1 MYDEK
6 GEKETVMA
14 AEKKIRVV
22 PDPVYRSTDISEI
35 ELIRPLWEQLNDH
48 HRRRARAFRNMYD
61 QWTFDDRKKHF
72 TRVAAL
78 GPLRID
84 LAADPLTGRYIGYCI
99 SSLSP
104 EKTGEIESVFV
115 VEDYRQRGVG
125 KTLLARALSWL
136 DTSGSV
142 RNRVSVADG
151 NEEASSFYW
160 KFGFYPRM
168 TVLEQKNT
176 DSWE

>member
-48 HRRRARAFRNMYD
+48 HRQRARAFRNMYD

-72 TRVAAL
+72 IRVAAL

-99 SSLSP
+99 VRSLLKKPARSNRSSL
-104 EKTGEIESVFV
+104 
-115 VEDYRQRGVG
+115 RGITDSG
-125 KTLLARALSWL
+125 GLAKLSSRGHFPGWIPTALSGTGFRL
-136 DTSGSV
+136 PMGTKKHRHFIGNSGFIH
-142 RNRVSVADG
+142 G
-151 NEEASSFYW
+151 
-160 KFGFYPRM
+160 
-168 TVLEQKNT
+168 
-176 DSWE
+176 